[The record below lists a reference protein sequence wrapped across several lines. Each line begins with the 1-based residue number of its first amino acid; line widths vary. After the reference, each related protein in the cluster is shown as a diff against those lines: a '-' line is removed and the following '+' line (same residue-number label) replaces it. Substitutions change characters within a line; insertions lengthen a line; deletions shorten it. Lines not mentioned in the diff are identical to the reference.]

1 MPKFTYSAAKGIE
14 QSSGSGFIVQ
24 NVPISR
30 SIANSGSALTSA
42 SASFDDTE
50 EVYYINVGAAHVMVI
65 PNGGAVGEQKVIVIG
80 TNGTGG
86 EFDLTIGGVTL
97 STPADGSVHLLVWN
111 GSAWKA
117 LS

>member
-30 SIANSGSALTSA
+30 SVANSGTAYA
-42 SASFDDTE
+42 SGDYDSGTLSVTE
-50 EVYYINVGAAHVMVI
+50 EVIVINVAGAHTIALD
-65 PNGGAVGEQKVIVIG
+65 NGSVVGEQKLIIIG
-80 TNGTGG
+80 TRDGS
-86 EFDLTIGGVTL
+86 DLSIGGVTL
-97 STPADGSVHLLVWN
+97 SAPTEGSAHLLVWN